1 MAVRYRTRTGQS
13 PETRKGTRITINR
26 RIARARTAL
35 YDALVALIRERDYDA
50 IRVEDIL
57 DRANVGRS
65 TFYTHFK
72 SKDELLARS
81 LDRLRSELVMAID
94 ALPAPDIGI
103 VSQTLFRHI
112 DGHRDIQASLAGGA
126 ANAIVRQAIAANLAQ
141 VVRPLLPQRTGS
153 TAIRRRRG
161 RKRKA
166 CSSSWSATNGL
177 NAHWPKE
184 IRRAAA
190 TRGHV
195 SPRGLEW
202 AHFSAAEIAALR
214 NANAI

>member
-1 MAVRYRTRTGQS
+1 MA
-13 PETRKGTRITINR
+13 IDR
-26 RIARARTAL
+26 RIARTRTAL
-35 YDALVALIRERDYDA
+35 YDAIVALIRERDYDA

-94 ALPAPDIGI
+94 ALPTPDVGI

-141 VVRPLLPQRTGS
+141 VVRPLLPQRAG
-153 TAIRRRRG
+153 AIPREL
-161 RKRKA
+161 A
-166 CSSSWSATNGL
+166 VSHISATFLCVLEWWLDRNPATSWQEAESLFRQLVGNGL
-177 NAHWPKE
+177 GAHWPE
-184 IRRAAA
+184 SFGPAGQRDPTRRI
-190 TRGHV
+190 
-195 SPRGLEW
+195 
-202 AHFSAAEIAALR
+202 FKK
-214 NANAI
+214 NA